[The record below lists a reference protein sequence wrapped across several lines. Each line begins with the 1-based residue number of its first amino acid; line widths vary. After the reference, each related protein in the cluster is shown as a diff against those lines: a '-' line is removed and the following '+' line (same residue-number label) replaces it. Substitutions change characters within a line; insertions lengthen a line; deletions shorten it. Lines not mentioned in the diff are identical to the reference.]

1 MTVSVTVFKLGRR
14 LTSLC
19 VLPGRFGFLCFDL
32 LLNLGLLIELVEVVH
47 NDRDGKRDTEHS
59 ADGANLIDD
68 DDDDDDDNDDD
79 DDDDNDYDD
88 NVDDDDDDDD
98 DFAHRSDELAK
109 PGDRIDVAVTH
120 RGHRDDRPVEGLGVL
135 MILMRMT
142 IERILVN
149 RMVNGEDDDDDDYD
163 DEYREH

>member
-19 VLPGRFGFLCFDL
+19 VLPGCFGFLSFDL

-68 DDDDDDDNDDD
+68 DDDNHDDD
-79 DDDDNDYDD
+79 DDDYDD

-98 DFAHRSDELAK
+98 DFAHRSDELAE

-142 IERILVN
+142 IKRILVN

-163 DEYREH
+163 DDHREH